1 MQLTLSTLKL
11 RRAYLNLVKKLKF
24 DEEDCILGNDKKGEL
39 RCIFDLICHDSSAE
53 FHLRIDQGIC
63 DFVKEWLTSEWLYVN
78 FSVNFFSGG
87 CPNALLFDTFENKY
101 YEL

>member
-1 MQLTLSTLKL
+1 MPATTSNSRLPRRLLGAWCFGGKRAPGKPPQTT

-39 RCIFDLICHDSSAE
+39 RCIFDLIRHDSAE

-63 DFVKEWLTSEWLYVN
+63 DFVNEWLTSE
-78 FSVNFFSGG
+78 
-87 CPNALLFDTFENKY
+87 
-101 YEL
+101 